1 MYTFNVLSQGCMT
14 TRCIQFKQRKIYHV
28 SMKMSCHKLF
38 YDQIIFDDILLLL
51 KGIKRDTEY
60 HRY

>member
-1 MYTFNVLSQGCMT
+1 
-14 TRCIQFKQRKIYHV
+14 
-28 SMKMSCHKLF
+28 MKMSCHKLF